1 MKRTDGP
8 LRERL
13 EARKL
18 PGPLIVML
26 WPLSAIV
33 PRSGRPAGTL
43 SGMNEVGAARSVRC
57 PVIFELLK
65 KVKLVA
71 VASPL
76 IMALLESVRGP
87 LLKTSPCGPRV
98 PVLGSYL
105 SVRGDWPLL
114 TAEVPPSRWWN
125 AEDR

>member
-8 LRERL
+8 LKERL

-18 PGPLIVML
+18 PGPLIVMV

-43 SGMNEVGAARSVRC
+43 SCMNEGGAARSVCC

-65 KVKLVA
+65 KVNVVA
-71 VASPL
+71 VASTLLMAPL
-76 IMALLESVRGP
+76 EGGRGALREPSPCAPRYPVRG
-87 LLKTSPCGPRV
+87 
-98 PVLGSYL
+98 
-105 SVRGDWPLL
+105 
-114 TAEVPPSRWWN
+114 
-125 AEDR
+125 